1 MKTNSNE
8 PIITHKIVWLRQF
21 FVCVTFLLLSEVLV
35 VFNISSP
42 HANTNML
49 NTFFAWTILSM

>member
-8 PIITHKIVWLRQF
+8 HIITHKIVWLRQC
-21 FVCVTFLLLSEVLV
+21 FVCVTFLLLSEVLF

-42 HANTNML
+42 HANANMP
-49 NTFFAWTILSM
+49 NTFFAWTIFSM